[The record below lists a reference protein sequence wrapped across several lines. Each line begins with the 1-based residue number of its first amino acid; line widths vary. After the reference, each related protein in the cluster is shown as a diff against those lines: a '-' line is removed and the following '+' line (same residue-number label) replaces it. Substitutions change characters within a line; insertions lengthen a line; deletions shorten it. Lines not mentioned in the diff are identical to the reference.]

1 MNKVFNI
8 NLGGYPFTIDDD
20 AYEHL
25 NHYLDTIHAH
35 FRNSEGYE
43 DITSDIEARMAEL
56 FQEQGSGRP
65 IVTLKVV
72 KNAIGIMGTPEDFGA
87 EPMEEASYASQGAAS
102 SGTGKK
108 KKKRKWSETIKT
120 GKRLF
125 RNPEDEVV
133 GGVASGIA
141 AYFGVNDPLWIRLGF
156 VLITLSGG
164 FGIPLYLLLWAI
176 LPKAESSSDRLAMK
190 GEPINIE
197 NIAKTVE
204 EEIEGLSQT
213 LSDLG
218 SDLET
223 EFTKKKRLVEPE
235 LSGRPLRKGFL
246 F

>member
-8 NLGGYPFTIDDD
+8 NLGGYPFTIDED

-25 NHYLDTIHAH
+25 NQYLDAIHGH
-35 FRNSEGYE
+35 FNSSEGYE

-56 FQEQGSGRP
+56 FQEQASGRP

-87 EPMEEASYASQGAAS
+87 EPLEQRSYANQDSHSDAS
-102 SGTGKK
+102 TGSKSK
-108 KKKRKWSETIKT
+108 SKSRFKT

-125 RNPEDEVV
+125 RNPDDEVV
-133 GGVASGIA
+133 GGVSSGVA
-141 AYFGVNDPLWIRLGF
+141 AYFGIADPLWVRIAF
-156 VLITLSGG
+156 IVATVSGG
-164 FGIPLYLLLWAI
+164 FGIPVYLVLWAI
-176 LPKAESSSDRLAMK
+176 LPKAESSSDRLSMK

-204 EEIEGLSQT
+204 EEIEGLSHK
-213 LSDLG
+213 LSDIG
-218 SDLET
+218 S
-223 EFTKKKRLVEPE
+223 EFSKKKELVEPDF
-235 LSGRPLRKGFL
+235 SVQPLRKGYL

>member
-8 NLGGYPFTIDDD
+8 NLGGYPFTIDED

-25 NHYLDTIHAH
+25 NQYLDTIHAH
-35 FRNSEGYE
+35 FNSSEGYE

-56 FQEQGSGRP
+56 FQEHASGRP

-87 EPMEEASYASQGAAS
+87 EPLEERAYAAGATHSDS
-102 SGTGKK
+102 SSKSKT
-108 KKKRKWSETIKT
+108 RFKT

-125 RNPEDEVV
+125 RNPDDEVV
-133 GGVASGIA
+133 GGVSSGMA
-141 AYFGVNDPLWIRLGF
+141 AYFGIADPLWVRIAF
-156 VLITLSGG
+156 IVATISGG
-164 FGIPLYLLLWAI
+164 FGIPVYLVLWAI
-176 LPKAESSSDRLAMK
+176 LPKAESSSDRLSMK

-204 EEIEGLSQT
+204 EEIEGLSNT
-213 LSDLG
+213 LSDIG
-218 SDLET
+218 S
-223 EFTKKKRLVEPE
+223 EFSKKKELVEPDF
-235 LSGRPLRKGFL
+235 SVQPLRKGYL

>member
-8 NLGGYPFTIDDD
+8 NLGGYPFTIDED
-20 AYEHL
+20 AYTHL

-35 FRNSEGYE
+35 FSASEGYD

-56 FQEQGSGRP
+56 FQDQSSGRP

-72 KNAIGIMGTPEDFGA
+72 KNAISIMGTPEDFGA
-87 EPMEEASYASQGAAS
+87 EPLEEASYAAYDEPVGSTKS
-102 SGTGKK
+102 
-108 KKKRKWSETIKT
+108 KWRSKFKT

-125 RNPEDEVV
+125 RNPDDEVV

-141 AYFGVNDPLWIRLGF
+141 AYFGIQDPLWIRIAFILTT
-156 VLITLSGG
+156 ISGG
-164 FGIPLYLLLWAI
+164 FAIPVYLVLWTI
-176 LPKAESSSDRLAMK
+176 LPKAESSSDRLSMK

-204 EEIEGLSQT
+204 DEIEGLSSK

-218 SDLET
+218 S
-223 EFTKKKRLVEPE
+223 EFSSKKKELVGPGV
-235 LSGRPLRKGFL
+235 SGRPLRKGFL